1 MKHEFKRIVSLEII
15 SDGILDLKF
24 DCGASRQVDLTPIM
38 FGSLFGELKN
48 PDFFKQVSLDPE
60 VGTICWP
67 NGADFDPDTLF
78 RWDEHV
84 QSLSSHLQSA

>member
-1 MKHEFKRIVSLEII
+1 
-15 SDGILDLKF
+15 
-24 DCGASRQVDLTPIM
+24 M
-38 FGSLFGELKN
+38 FGTLFAELKD
-48 PDFFKQVSLDPE
+48 PAFFEKVVLDPE

-78 RWDEHV
+78 HWDEHV

>member
-1 MKHEFKRIVSLEII
+1 MKHEFKKIVSLKVV
-15 SDGILDLKF
+15 STGILELKF
-24 DCGASRQVDLTPIM
+24 ECGTHRRVDLTPIM
-38 FGSLFGELKN
+38 FGTLFAELKD
-48 PDFFKQVSLDPE
+48 PAFFGTVVLDPE

-78 RWDEHV
+78 HWDEHV

>member
-1 MKHEFKRIVSLEII
+1 
-15 SDGILDLKF
+15 
-24 DCGASRQVDLTPIM
+24 M
-38 FGSLFGELKN
+38 FGTLFAELKD
-48 PDFFKQVSLDPE
+48 PAFFKTVVLDPE

-78 RWDEHV
+78 HWDEHV

>member
-1 MKHEFKRIVSLEII
+1 MKHEFKKIVSLEII
-15 SDGILDLKF
+15 SGGILDLKF
-24 DCGASRQVDLTPIM
+24 DCGANRQVDLTPIM
-38 FGSLFGELKN
+38 FGSLLGDLNN

-84 QSLSSHLQSA
+84 QSLSSHLRSA